1 MAKVES
7 IFGKFKTEDEKNAYI
22 EASFQTIQEQN
33 KKIGTLETKIR
44 QLESLLAKTVP
55 VVVSPQ
61 DQITPSEEQI
71 CRDQLRVLNLTSKER
86 ELTLEET
93 RKVEIYSKILVALA
107 GQTKVTP
114 NQAEGFDLGQLLELV
129 KE

>member
-7 IFGKFKTEDEKNAYI
+7 IFGKFKTEEEKNAYI

-33 KKIGTLETKIR
+33 KKITTLEAKVR
-44 QLESLLAKTVP
+44 QLEGLLTKTAP
-55 VVVSPQ
+55 VIAIPE
-61 DQITPSEEQI
+61 DKITPSEEQI
-71 CRDQLRVLNLTSKER
+71 CRDQLKGLNSVSKER

-93 RKVEIYSKILVALA
+93 RKVEIYSKILAALA
-107 GQTKVTP
+107 GQNKQAP
-114 NQAEGFDLGQLLELV
+114 NQAEGMDLGQLLELV